1 MPASSKFQFE
11 EPKIGTRFAQHF
23 ENPYNINAVSSLQV
37 KTLEVPEHEILRQ
50 KKSSQE
56 QDQNIQ
62 KALSVLM
69 SQLS

>member
-1 MPASSKFQFE
+1 MRHRFANVNQALSPMPASTKFQLE

-50 KKSSQE
+50 KKSS
-56 QDQNIQ
+56 
-62 KALSVLM
+62 
-69 SQLS
+69 